1 MKYDENSLAHTRWE
15 CKYHIVFAVKFR
27 RKLIYGKIKK
37 DVGQII
43 RNLCKRKEVE
53 LIEAEAC
60 PDHIHLLVSI
70 PPKLSVSS
78 FMGYLKG
85 KSTLMIFERHAS
97 MKYKYSNRVFWCK
110 GYYASTVG
118 KNKKAIE
125 IYIREQLKEDIEID
139 QIMIKEYEDPFKGS
153 K

>member
-1 MKYDENSLAHTRWE
+1 M
-15 CKYHIVFAVKFR
+15 VFAVKFR
-27 RKLIYGKIKK
+27 RKLIYGEIKK

-43 RNLCKRKEVE
+43 RDLCKRKEVE

-60 PDHIHLLVSI
+60 PDHVHLLVSI

-97 MKYKYSNRVFWCK
+97 MKYKFANRVFWCK
-110 GYYASTVG
+110 GYYVSTVG
-118 KNKKAIE
+118 KNKNAIE
-125 IYIREQLKEDIEID
+125 KYIREQLKEDMVID
-139 QIMIKEYEDPFKGS
+139 QIKIKEFEDPFKG
-153 K
+153 